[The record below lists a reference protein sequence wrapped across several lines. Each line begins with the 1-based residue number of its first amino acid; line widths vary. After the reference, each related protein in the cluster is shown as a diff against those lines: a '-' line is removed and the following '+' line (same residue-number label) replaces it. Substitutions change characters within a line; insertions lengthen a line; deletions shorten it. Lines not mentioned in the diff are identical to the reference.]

1 MAPSIAHAL
10 PAAAGAE
17 RLKYRAV
24 LRRRVK
30 RFTLPMIFCVFGLAK
45 VGPVIA
51 ATLCAGFRINLVL
64 FPTLN
69 GYLRRRGYF
78 EVVAL
83 RRLDA
88 AAARAMRNR
97 SAGRITLGGA
107 VIAGLFAL
115 PRVNLVAPVVA
126 TAFTVRVFEM
136 LPGAPPQPAASSTA

>member
-17 RLKYRAV
+17 PLKYRAV
-24 LRRRVK
+24 LRRRVN
-30 RFTLPMIFCVFGLAK
+30 RFTLPMIFCVHGLARSDPSSPPLY
-45 VGPVIA
+45 VRVLG
-51 ATLCAGFRINLVL
+51 INLVL
-64 FPTLN
+64 FPALN
-69 GYLRRRGYF
+69 GYVCRRGYF

-97 SAGRITLGGA
+97 FAGRITLGGA

-115 PRVNLVAPVVA
+115 PRVNLVTPVVA
-126 TAFTVRVFEM
+126 TALTVHVFEM
-136 LPGAPPQPAASSTA
+136 LPGAPPQPAACSTA

>member
-1 MAPSIAHAL
+1 
-10 PAAAGAE
+10 
-17 RLKYRAV
+17 
-24 LRRRVK
+24 
-30 RFTLPMIFCVFGLAK
+30 MIFCVHGLGKA
-45 VGPVIA
+45 GPIGA
-51 ATLCAGFRINLVL
+51 AALCAGFRINLVL
-64 FPTLN
+64 FPALN

-97 SAGRITLGGA
+97 FAGRITLGGA

-126 TAFTVRVFEM
+126 TAFMVHVFEM
-136 LPGAPPQPAASSTA
+136 LPGAPPQPAACSTA

>member
-1 MAPSIAHAL
+1 MRSRPQ
-10 PAAAGAE
+10 PGAE
-17 RLKYRAV
+17 PLKYRAV
-24 LRRRVK
+24 LRRRVN
-30 RFTLPMIFCVFGLAK
+30 RFTLAMIFCVYGLARSDPSSLPLN
-45 VGPVIA
+45 VRVFG
-51 ATLCAGFRINLVL
+51 INLVL
-64 FPTLN
+64 FPTLK
-69 GYLRRRGYF
+69 GYVRRWGYF

-97 SAGRITLGGA
+97 FVGRITLGGA

-126 TAFTVRVFEM
+126 TARMVDVFEI